1 MLWTSVSTLSPG
13 LSIKSNWKKNAI
25 VTEYTEYCVS
35 QRPDTRFPS
44 VVLSAWLKCS
54 RASFFLPQWAQ
65 KLLRDMWSASF
76 ASLQCNCWTIEGWE
90 FKLEQQMEGTL
101 WYIKGGTEY
110 ICTAICVL
118 DRICLWDMS
127 GMKTVECL
135 IFRMWFHQVF
145 LELDTQVINV
155 FGSSYVMATITA

>member
-13 LSIKSNWKKNAI
+13 PSIKSNWKKNAV

-35 QRPDTRFPS
+35 QRPDTHFPS
-44 VVLSAWLKCS
+44 VVLSAWLQCS

-90 FKLEQQMEGTL
+90 FKPEQQMEGTL

-110 ICTAICVL
+110 ICTAICSTGQ
-118 DRICLWDMS
+118 DMFVGHVWYENS
-127 GMKTVECL
+127 GMSDISYVV
-135 IFRMWFHQVF
+135 HQVF